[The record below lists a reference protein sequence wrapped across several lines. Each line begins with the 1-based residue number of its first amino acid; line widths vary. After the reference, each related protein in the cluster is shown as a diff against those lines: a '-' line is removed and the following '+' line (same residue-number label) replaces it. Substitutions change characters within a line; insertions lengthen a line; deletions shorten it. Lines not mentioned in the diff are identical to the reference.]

1 MYVYDMDIA
10 NDLLDV
16 LADHTAGLHHYIP
29 IRNRL
34 RATYGAAQTS
44 PLHALSDAIEHHIAA
59 EERKV
64 GAALAIADMWMD
76 GMDIDA
82 AVLEALGADVMMKM
96 DDLTT
101 RCLSHAM
108 FLKRHASGETAWSR
122 CRELVEEYATR
133 M

>member
-34 RATYGAAQTS
+34 RATYGAERTS

-76 GMDIDA
+76 SMDNDS
-82 AVLEALGADVMMKM
+82 AVLDTIGEDV
-96 DDLTT
+96 LTKLDNLSI